1 MIIVREFQPDDAD
14 KASEVYYESFRTYLG
29 DRAVKRPPE
38 YWLNAMKHFKNEDFD
53 NLSFVAEDEGKVI
66 GCITVTSAL
75 KRGLGSLQRIGVDPE
90 YAGKGVGK
98 MLFDAADKFWRERKM
113 RKVFTSVSSNNPK
126 AIRFYERCGFTREA
140 LLRAHYYPDVDE
152 YIMSFFY

>member
-1 MIIVREFQPDDAD
+1 MIIIREFQADDAD
-14 KASEVYYESFRTYLG
+14 KAAEVYYESLKTYLG
-29 DRAVKRPPE
+29 ERAVKRPPE
-38 YWLNAMKHFKNEDFD
+38 YWLNSIKNEDFD
-53 NLSFVAEDEGKVI
+53 NLSFVAVDGTTVV
-66 GCITVTSAL
+66 GCITITSAL

-90 YAGKGVGK
+90 YAGKGVGQ

-113 RKVFTSVSSNNPK
+113 RKVFTSVSSNNPG